1 MLGKGKFEG
10 RERRRFVR
18 WHGEL
23 PSGFVIFSDVII
35 PDVPTK
41 TEGII
46 HDLSATGLRAVIKDL
61 YNEQKEGLLMGAVK
75 VGLSVQ
81 LDRSKDPIKAIGRMV
96 WMKDSVE
103 GENVKV
109 IGLEFSDITT
119 VAQDTLRNFIIDYYV
134 K

>member
-1 MLGKGKFEG
+1 MLGKEKFEG

-23 PSGFVIFSDVII
+23 PSEFVVFSDVII

-46 HDLSATGLRAVIKDL
+46 RDLSATGLRAVIKDL
-61 YNEQKEGLLMGAVK
+61 YNEQKEGLLVGAVK
-75 VGLSVQ
+75 IGIIAQLGGLKG
-81 LDRSKDPIKAIGRMV
+81 LIKAIGKVV
-96 WMKDSVE
+96 WIKDSIE
-103 GENVKV
+103 DDSIKV

-119 VAQDTLRNFIIDYYV
+119 IVQDVLRNYIIDFYV